1 MIAQQ
6 VNFGFGLLTVGINSQ
21 RRVGVG
27 LSGEGGGGEESDD
40 RQNPEKRKKL
50 KCVP

>member
-27 LSGEGGGGEESDD
+27 LSGEGGGGEESMIAKIQ
-40 RQNPEKRKKL
+40 RREKS
-50 KCVP
+50 